1 MMVGYGGWYSRN
13 WGVGVAGPTTIREYD
28 VFAAETSLVEVAT
41 DGIEWTVRTRS
52 TAGSDIAADVRDF
65 VDAIL
70 GEMTAAGLV
79 PAAAPRAEAAE
90 VSGAPMR
97 WHRVELRF
105 QGPSAGETGS
115 SPNPFLDYRLQCRF
129 TGPSGQ
135 VYDVPGF
142 FDTNGAGA
150 SSGNLWKCRF
160 APDQTGSWSYVASFR
175 SGTQIAVSLS
185 ATAGA
190 AVSFNGDSGTF
201 SVAESDKAGA
211 DFRAPARGMIVN
223 DGATI
228 SCSAAAAVC
237 GSRAA
242 RTFRRTFSVTPAST
256 TRRTPATTSP
266 GT

>member
-1 MMVGYGGWYSRN
+1 MRRKEPRRMPAVIS
-13 WGVGVAGPTTIREYD
+13 VVL
-28 VFAAETSLVEVAT
+28 SLV
-41 DGIEWTVRTRS
+41 
-52 TAGSDIAADVRDF
+52 
-65 VDAIL
+65 L
-70 GEMTAAGLV
+70 
-79 PAAAPRAEAAE
+79 PAAAPLAEAAE

-115 SPNPFLDYRLQCRF
+115 SPNPFLDHGLPCRF

-160 APDQTGSWSYVASFR
+160 APDQAGSWTYVASFR

-201 SVAESDKAGA
+201 SVAESDKTGT
-211 DFRAPARGMIVN
+211 DFRAPSRGMIVN
-223 DGATI
+223 DGGHYLVFRGGGGRGGRARRGG
-228 SCSAAAAVC
+228 C
-237 GSRAA
+237 GRGRCAGRGRRRGRRWGGGRGRRRGGA
-242 RTFRRTFSVTPAST
+242 RS
-256 TRRTPATTSP
+256 
-266 GT
+266 